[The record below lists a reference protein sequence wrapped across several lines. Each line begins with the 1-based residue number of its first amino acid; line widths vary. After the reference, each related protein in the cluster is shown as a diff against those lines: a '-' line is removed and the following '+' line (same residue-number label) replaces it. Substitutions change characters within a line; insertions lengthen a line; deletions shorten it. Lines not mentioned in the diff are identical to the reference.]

1 MCLIQRYAESY
12 KKQLL
17 RNVRYKILLQICLH
31 IQNLKKMEVEKKKVL
46 K

>member
-1 MCLIQRYAESY
+1 MCLIQTYAETY

-17 RNVRYKILLQICLH
+17 RDVRYKFLLQICLH
-31 IQNLKKMEVEKKKVL
+31 IQNFKKTEVGKKKVL